1 MPRAS
6 AQQGAVSG
14 RLIADRTPVWRRAA
28 TGRGPIARRLPLA
41 LLGCVLA
48 LGCAVG
54 PDYEMP
60 EPALPDAWHL
70 ELTRGLEAGEADLR
84 TWWTALDD
92 PILSELIGRA
102 GRGNLDLRVSLAR
115 VMEARAARGVAR
127 GEWFPSADASGSYLE
142 RQVTE
147 GLASFVSPDGSRSFE
162 IYDLGVDASWEIDVF
177 GRIRRSTESAQ
188 ANLMASVEDYRDV
201 LVVLYAD
208 VARNYVELRA
218 LQERLHYAVSNA
230 QTQRE
235 TLQLTVDRNR
245 AGLAADLDVRQ
256 AELNLATTEA
266 FIPSLERAIG
276 QTIHLLGVL
285 LGEAPAALYAELRE
299 PMPIPEPPERI
310 VVGLPANLLRQR
322 PDVRSAERQLAAQTA
337 RVGVA
342 TADLYPRFSL
352 VGSFA
357 LSAVNAAEFFTKGS
371 TTYGVGPT
379 MQWNLFNG
387 GRIRNLIRAEDA
399 RTEQALARYEQVVL
413 VALQDVEDA
422 ILGYEQEEA
431 RRAALERSV
440 AAAQESVELVKTLY
454 RTGLTNFQNVLDMER
469 SLTQQQDRLAESE
482 GLVVQNLIR
491 LYRALGG
498 GWDAMASSAPLAQ
511 AAGGEVQMP

>member
-1 MPRAS
+1 
-6 AQQGAVSG
+6 
-14 RLIADRTPVWRRAA
+14 
-28 TGRGPIARRLPLA
+28 
-41 LLGCVLA
+41 
-48 LGCAVG
+48 VG
-54 PDYEMP
+54 PDYQAP
-60 EPALPDAWHL
+60 EPEVPDAWHL

-92 PILSELIGRA
+92 PILNALIGRA
-102 GRGNLDLRVSLAR
+102 GRGNLDLRISLAR

-142 RQVTE
+142 RQATE
-147 GLASFVSPDGSRSFE
+147 DLADLVSPDGSRNFE
-162 IYDLGVDASWEIDVF
+162 TYGLGVDASWEIDVF

-230 QTQRE
+230 KTQRE
-235 TLQLTVDRNR
+235 TMQLTVDRNR

-256 AELNLATTEA
+256 AELNLATTES
-266 FIPSLERAIG
+266 FIPTLERAIG

-310 VVGLPANLLRQR
+310 AVGLPVNLLRQR

-422 ILGYEQEEA
+422 ILSYEQEES

-440 AAAQESVELVKTLY
+440 VAAQESVELVKTLY

-469 SLTQQQDRLAESE
+469 SLTQQQDQLAESE
-482 GLVVQNLIR
+482 GRVVQNLIR

-498 GWDAMASSAPLAQ
+498 GWDATAASAPLAQ
-511 AAGGEVQMP
+511 AASGEAEMP

>member
-1 MPRAS
+1 
-6 AQQGAVSG
+6 
-14 RLIADRTPVWRRAA
+14 
-28 TGRGPIARRLPLA
+28 LPFA
-41 LLGCVLA
+41 LLGCALA

-54 PDYEMP
+54 PDYEAP
-60 EPALPDAWHL
+60 EPELPDAWHL
-70 ELTRGLEAGEADLR
+70 ELTRGLESGDADLR

-92 PILSELIGRA
+92 PVLNGLIGRA
-102 GRGNLDLRVSLAR
+102 GQGNLDLRVSLAR

-127 GEWFPSADASGSYLE
+127 GEWFPSADAFGSYLE
-142 RQVTE
+142 NQITE
-147 GLASFVSPDGSRSFE
+147 NQARLLDPDPNTNSPRRNSE
-162 IYDLGVDASWEIDVF
+162 TYDLGIDASWEIDVF

-188 ANLMASVEDYRDV
+188 ADLMASVEDYRDV

-208 VARNYVELRA
+208 VASNYVELRA
-218 LQERLHYAVSNA
+218 LQERLHYSVSNA
-230 QTQRE
+230 ETQRE
-235 TLQLTVDRNR
+235 TLQLTIDRNR

-256 AELNLATTEA
+256 AELNLATTES
-266 FIPSLERAIG
+266 FIPSLQRAIG

-285 LGEAPAALYAELRE
+285 LGEAPAALYAELQE
-299 PMPIPEPPERI
+299 PSPIPAPPERI
-310 VVGLPANLLRQR
+310 AVGLPANLLRQR

-352 VGSFA
+352 VGTFA

-387 GRIRNLIRAEDA
+387 GRIRNLIRVEDA

-422 ILGYEQEEA
+422 ILSYEQEEE

-440 AAAQESVELVKTLY
+440 IAAQESVELVKTLY

-469 SLTQQQDRLAESE
+469 SLTQQQDQLAESE

-498 GWDAMASSAPLAQ
+498 GWEATAASAPLAQ
-511 AAGGEVQMP
+511 ASGGAAGTP